1 MITIFIIYIY
11 VADSYMNCKD
21 WGKGLNNTYIDNN
34 LEIHGCRI
42 KFPRFCPYK
51 LGEYVFDLTKWRGI
65 ECYKNKED
73 TKKKLLQFIEKSYI
87 NKNTKRIGFP
97 LVNKNP
103 DLLLHALE
111 LNNTLTKY
119 IQNNLV
125 NMDNT
130 QLVEKVY
137 KEYKPELIVDYKNN
151 PYGEMIIDLKFIS
164 ILDKLLV
171 CKIFFNFFYLP
182 FQSIFIWC
190 LDERITPKNMH
201 HQFQNYFL
209 KIN

>member
-73 TKKKLLQFIEKSYI
+73 TKKKTS
-87 NKNTKRIGFP
+87 
-97 LVNKNP
+97 
-103 DLLLHALE
+103 
-111 LNNTLTKY
+111 
-119 IQNNLV
+119 
-125 NMDNT
+125 
-130 QLVEKVY
+130 
-137 KEYKPELIVDYKNN
+137 
-151 PYGEMIIDLKFIS
+151 S
-164 ILDKLLV
+164 I
-171 CKIFFNFFYLP
+171 Y
-182 FQSIFIWC
+182 
-190 LDERITPKNMH
+190 
-201 HQFQNYFL
+201 
-209 KIN
+209 

>member
-1 MITIFIIYIY
+1 
-11 VADSYMNCKD
+11 MNCKD

-125 NMDNT
+125 DMDNT

-151 PYGEMIIDLKFIS
+151 PYGEIIIDLKFNKTLSEERKKLENNVMPYAKNVI
-164 ILDKLLV
+164 ILYIDSV
-171 CKIFFNFFYLP
+171 SRVNSMR
-182 FQSIFIWC
+182 Q
-190 LDERITPKNMH
+190 
-201 HQFQNYFL
+201 
-209 KIN
+209 